1 MVRTLSICKNKI
13 YTKLILETITQHKR
27 DERIDKLKSA
37 TLTALISAL
46 LFLLIFYY
54 QFVREI
60 PKEEKVT
67 TMLINFGDNRNGNGA
82 EEPAN
87 QEGSLA
93 SADIYIPEELKTP
106 EPQPQEI
113 VETPKAV
120 EKPAEK
126 IITGKS
132 EKTTAVK
139 TEKTEKKS
147 TKSSET
153 TASKTTTSKT
163 SSTSNTT
170 AKNAQG
176 DGQGTAAIG
185 NLIKGRGT
193 KTGTQGTDGTVG
205 NSGDP
210 LGGKGDGDSKIGVD
224 RKLISYIP
232 GTMGKGGE
240 QPSHNCTANGTIT
253 ISYTVDKAG
262 NVISARRS
270 SGISDP
276 CVVTAAVIWV
286 KKYVKAEKAST
297 NSTGT
302 YKITF

>member
-1 MVRTLSICKNKI
+1 M
-13 YTKLILETITQHKR
+13 ETITQHKR

-132 EKTTAVK
+132 DKTTALK

-153 TASKTTTSKT
+153 TVSKTTNSKT

-170 AKNAQG
+170 TKNAQG

>member
-1 MVRTLSICKNKI
+1 M
-13 YTKLILETITQHKR
+13 ETITQHKR

-82 EEPAN
+82 EEPVN

-93 SADIYIPEELKTP
+93 SSEIYIPEELKTP
-106 EPQPQEI
+106 EPTSEKA
-113 VETPKAV
+113 VETPKTV

-132 EKTTAVK
+132 EKSTAVK
-139 TEKTEKKS
+139 TEKTEKTEKKTS
-147 TKSSET
+147 KSSEAS
-153 TASKTTTSKT
+153 ASKSTTSKT
-163 SSTSNTT
+163 SATNNTAT
-170 AKNAQG
+170 KTAQG

-193 KTGTQGTDGTVG
+193 KSGSQGNDGATG
-205 NSGDP
+205 NAGDP
-210 LGGKGDGDSKIGVD
+210 LGGNGNGDSKIGVD
-224 RKLISYIP
+224 RKLISFIP
-232 GTMGKGGE
+232 GTMGRGGE
-240 QPSHNCTANGTIT
+240 QPPHNCDASGTVNIA
-253 ISYTVDKAG
+253 YTVDKSG
-262 NVISARRS
+262 NVTSARRG

-276 CVVTAAVIWV
+276 CVVTAAIIWV
-286 KKYVKAEKAST
+286 KKYVKAEKATT
-297 NSTGT
+297 NSTGV

>member
-1 MVRTLSICKNKI
+1 M
-13 YTKLILETITQHKR
+13 ETITQHQR
-27 DERIDKLKSA
+27 NERKDQLKSA
-37 TLTALISAL
+37 TITALITAL

-93 SADIYIPEELKTP
+93 SSEIYIPEELKTP
-106 EPQPQEI
+106 EPTSEKA

-126 IITGKS
+126 LVTGKS
-132 EKTTAVK
+132 EKATIAK
-139 TEKTEKKS
+139 SDKKEKTIEKTTNKS
-147 TKSSET
+147 TP
-153 TASKTTTSKT
+153 SKT
-163 SSTSNTT
+163 STT
-170 AKNAQG
+170 ANTSDKKAQG

-193 KTGTQGTDGTVG
+193 KSGSQGNDGATG
-205 NSGDP
+205 NAGDP
-210 LGGKGDGDSKIGVD
+210 LGGNGNGDSKIGVD
-224 RKLISYIP
+224 RKLISFIP
-232 GTMGKGGE
+232 GTMGRGGE
-240 QPSHNCTANGTIT
+240 QPPHNCDASGTVNIA
-253 ISYTVDKAG
+253 YTVDKSG
-262 NVISARRS
+262 NVTSARRG

-276 CVVTAAVIWV
+276 CVVTAAIIWV
-286 KKYVKAEKAST
+286 KKYVKAEKATT
-297 NSTGT
+297 NSTGV

>member
-1 MVRTLSICKNKI
+1 M
-13 YTKLILETITQHKR
+13 ETITQHQR
-27 DERIDKLKSA
+27 NERKDQLKSA
-37 TLTALISAL
+37 TITALITAL

-93 SADIYIPEELKTP
+93 SSEIYIPEELKTL
-106 EPQPQEI
+106 EPTSEKA

-126 IITGKS
+126 LVTGKL
-132 EKTTAVK
+132 EKATIAKSDKKEKVADK
-139 TEKTEKKS
+139 T
-147 TKSSET
+147 T

-163 SSTSNTT
+163 SSVANTSN
-170 AKNAQG
+170 KKAQG

-193 KTGTQGTDGTVG
+193 KSGSQGNDGATG
-205 NSGDP
+205 NAGDP
-210 LGGKGDGDSKIGVD
+210 LGGNGNGDSKIGVD
-224 RKLISYIP
+224 RKLISFIP
-232 GTMGKGGE
+232 GTMGRGGE
-240 QPSHNCTANGTIT
+240 QPPHNCDASGTVNIA
-253 ISYTVDKAG
+253 YTVDKSG
-262 NVISARRS
+262 NVTSARRG

-276 CVVTAAVIWV
+276 CVVTAAIIWV
-286 KKYVKAEKAST
+286 KKYVKAEKATT
-297 NSTGT
+297 NSTGV

>member
-1 MVRTLSICKNKI
+1 M
-13 YTKLILETITQHKR
+13 ETITQHQR
-27 DERIDKLKSA
+27 NERKDQLKSA
-37 TLTALISAL
+37 TITALITAL

-82 EEPAN
+82 EEPVN

-93 SADIYIPEELKTP
+93 SSEIYIPEELKTP
-106 EPQPQEI
+106 EPTSEKA

-126 IITGKS
+126 LVTGKS
-132 EKTTAVK
+132 EKATIAK
-139 TEKTEKKS
+139 SDKKEKTIEKTTKNIEKS
-147 TKSSET
+147 TNKST
-153 TASKTTTSKT
+153 PSKT
-163 SSTSNTT
+163 STT
-170 AKNAQG
+170 ANTSDKKAQG

-193 KTGTQGTDGTVG
+193 KSGSQGNDGATG
-205 NSGDP
+205 NAGDP
-210 LGGKGDGDSKIGVD
+210 LGGNGNGDSKIGVD
-224 RKLISYIP
+224 RKLISFIP
-232 GTMGKGGE
+232 GTMGRGGE
-240 QPSHNCTANGTIT
+240 QPPHNCDASGTVNIAY
-253 ISYTVDKAG
+253 IVDKSG
-262 NVISARRS
+262 NVTSARRG

-276 CVVTAAVIWV
+276 CVVTAAIIWV
-286 KKYVKAEKAST
+286 KKYVKAEKATT
-297 NSTGT
+297 NSTGV

>member
-1 MVRTLSICKNKI
+1 M
-13 YTKLILETITQHKR
+13 ETITQHQR
-27 DERIDKLKSA
+27 NERKDQLKSA
-37 TLTALISAL
+37 TITALITAL

-67 TMLINFGDNRNGNGA
+67 TMLINFGENRNGNGA

-93 SADIYIPEELKTP
+93 SSEIYIPEELKTP
-106 EPQPQEI
+106 EPTSEKA

-126 IITGKS
+126 LVTGKS
-132 EKTTAVK
+132 EKATIAKSDKKEKVADK
-139 TEKTEKKS
+139 T
-147 TKSSET
+147 T

-163 SSTSNTT
+163 SSVANTSN
-170 AKNAQG
+170 KKAQG

-193 KTGTQGTDGTVG
+193 KSGSQGNDGATG
-205 NSGDP
+205 NAGDP
-210 LGGKGDGDSKIGVD
+210 LGGNGNGDSKIGVD
-224 RKLISYIP
+224 RKLISFIP
-232 GTMGKGGE
+232 GTMGRGGE
-240 QPSHNCTANGTIT
+240 QPPHNCDASGTVNIA
-253 ISYTVDKAG
+253 YTVDKSG
-262 NVISARRS
+262 NVTSARRS

-286 KKYVKAEKAST
+286 KKYVKAEKATT

>member
-1 MVRTLSICKNKI
+1 M
-13 YTKLILETITQHKR
+13 ETITQHKR

-67 TMLINFGDNRNGNGA
+67 TMLINFGDNRNGIGA

-153 TASKTTTSKT
+153 TAFKTTASKT

-170 AKNAQG
+170 TKKAQG
-176 DGQGTAAIG
+176 DGKGTAAIG
-185 NLIKGRGT
+185 NL
-193 KTGTQGTDGTVG
+193 
-205 NSGDP
+205 
-210 LGGKGDGDSKIGVD
+210 SKEEELKLE
-224 RKLISYIP
+224 RKELMEPKEILAILLVEKE
-232 GTMGKGGE
+232 M
-240 QPSHNCTANGTIT
+240 
-253 ISYTVDKAG
+253 
-262 NVISARRS
+262 
-270 SGISDP
+270 
-276 CVVTAAVIWV
+276 VTAKLVLTESLFLTFLEPW
-286 KKYVKAEKAST
+286 EKVA
-297 NSTGT
+297 NSPL
-302 YKITF
+302 ITVQQTEPLPFLIR

>member
-1 MVRTLSICKNKI
+1 M
-13 YTKLILETITQHKR
+13 ETITQHQR
-27 DERIDKLKSA
+27 NERKDQLKSA
-37 TLTALISAL
+37 TITALITAL

-93 SADIYIPEELKTP
+93 SSEIYIPEELKTP
-106 EPQPQEI
+106 EPTSEKA
-113 VETPKAV
+113 VETPKTV

-126 IITGKS
+126 LVTGKS
-132 EKTTAVK
+132 EKATIAKSDKKEKVADKTT
-139 TEKTEKKS
+139 
-147 TKSSET
+147 T
-153 TASKTTTSKT
+153 TSKTTTSKT
-163 SSTSNTT
+163 SSVANTSN
-170 AKNAQG
+170 KKAQG

-193 KTGTQGTDGTVG
+193 KSGSQGNDGATG
-205 NSGDP
+205 NAGDP
-210 LGGKGDGDSKIGVD
+210 LGGNGNGDSKIGVD
-224 RKLISYIP
+224 RKLISFIP
-232 GTMGKGGE
+232 GTMGRGGE
-240 QPSHNCTANGTIT
+240 QPPHNCDASGTVNIA
-253 ISYTVDKAG
+253 YTVDKSG
-262 NVISARRS
+262 NVTSARRG

-276 CVVTAAVIWV
+276 CVVTAAIIWV
-286 KKYVKAEKAST
+286 KKYVKAEKST
-297 NSTGT
+297 SNSTGV

>member
-1 MVRTLSICKNKI
+1 M
-13 YTKLILETITQHKR
+13 ETITQHQR
-27 DERIDKLKSA
+27 NERKDQLKSA
-37 TLTALISAL
+37 ILTALISAL
-46 LFLLIFYY
+46 LFLVIFYY

-93 SADIYIPEELKTP
+93 SSEIYIPEELKTP
-106 EPQPQEI
+106 EPTSEKA

-126 IITGKS
+126 LVTGKS
-132 EKTTAVK
+132 EKATIAKSDKKEKVADK
-139 TEKTEKKS
+139 T
-147 TKSSET
+147 T

-163 SSTSNTT
+163 SSVANTSN
-170 AKNAQG
+170 KKAQG

-193 KTGTQGTDGTVG
+193 KSGSQGNDGATG
-205 NSGDP
+205 NAGDP
-210 LGGKGDGDSKIGVD
+210 LGGIGNGDSKIGVD
-224 RKLISYIP
+224 RKLISFIP
-232 GTMGKGGE
+232 GTMGRGGE
-240 QPSHNCTANGTIT
+240 QPPHNCDASGTVNIA
-253 ISYTVDKAG
+253 YTVDKSG
-262 NVISARRS
+262 NVTSARRG

-276 CVVTAAVIWV
+276 CVVTAAIIWV
-286 KKYVKAEKAST
+286 KKYVKAEKATT
-297 NSTGT
+297 NSTGV